1 MRQSSPPP
9 GLAPSDQ
16 LGLVVGSGRSVE
28 RQVEAFLEIAPSAL
42 VFTWKRRAPAGRER
56 LHVTSWRAVANQLKA
71 HGVTDV
77 VHIGVF
83 SAADILGQLCGA
95 IGRGVLKTLRARG
108 GPIEAVMRPY
118 LKALQDAGIQPQSH
132 SVFLKAFSVGSG
144 LLSAGGSPHDIEAE
158 ALAISHQ
165 LRPEALV
172 QLATRQPRFSV
183 SQAVIFEDGKLVA
196 QESSGTD
203 TMLRSAAKRPP
214 KGRRVLVKLRP
225 PQQPIGLDPPAIGPK
240 TLRHAKRAGIS
251 GIVLD
256 AQHGIVFDRAETL
269 AVADMLGIWIIGV

>member
-1 MRQSSPPP
+1 M
-9 GLAPSDQ
+9 
-16 LGLVVGSGRSVE
+16 
-28 RQVEAFLEIAPSAL
+28 
-42 VFTWKRRAPAGRER
+42 
-56 LHVTSWRAVANQLKA
+56 
-71 HGVTDV
+71 

-83 SAADILGQLCGA
+83 SAADVLGQLFGA
-95 IGRGVLKTLRARG
+95 IGGGVLKTLRARG

-118 LKALQDAGIQPQSH
+118 LQALQDAGIQPQAH
-132 SVFLKAFSVGSG
+132 SLFLEAFSVGSG
-144 LLSAGGSPHDIEAE
+144 LLSAGGSSQDVEAE
-158 ALAISHQ
+158 ALAISEQ
-165 LRPEALV
+165 LRPQALL

-240 TLRHAKRAGIS
+240 TLRHAKQAGIS
-251 GIVLD
+251 GIILD
-256 AQHGIVFDRAETL
+256 AEHGIVFDRAETM
-269 AVADMLGIWIIGV
+269 AVAGTLGIWIIGA